1 MRYATYRRQKLPLGS
16 GITEA
21 GCKIVFT
28 QRLKRSGMSWTIE
41 GGQLILDLRV
51 IRLSRV
57 WEQVHQRHLLSK
69 PMPVAQVN
77 MPKSVQYGKRAA

>member
-1 MRYATYRRQKLPLGS
+1 
-16 GITEA
+16 
-21 GCKIVFT
+21 
-28 QRLKRSGMSWTIE
+28 MSWTIE

-57 WEQVHQRHLLSK
+57 WDAVHQRHLASK

-77 MPKSVQYGKRAA
+77 MIRGAQDGKKAA

>member
-1 MRYATYRRQKLPLGS
+1 M
-16 GITEA
+16 ITEA

-28 QRLKRSGMSWTIE
+28 QRLKRSGLSWTIA
-41 GGQLILDLRV
+41 GGQMILDLRV

-57 WEQVHQRHLLSK
+57 WDAVHQRHLAPK

-77 MPKSVQYGKRAA
+77 IARGAQYGKKAA